1 MDNQFGYNIEYEKLK
16 KNKLE
21 WDKIKS
27 NQESRLKLESNIL
40 MNLEESLLRQSF
52 NNNEGNIS
60 KNISEL
66 ESLKNIYQKKLRDI
80 NSQINLIEIEQQQID
95 KNKNESIN
103 LLNKELEDCIEIQ
116 KEQNIKI
123 QEISQKYKI
132 LEEEEQKILKKN
144 IVYEKNISNL

>member
-40 MNLEESLLRQSF
+40 MNLEESLLKQSF

-60 KNISEL
+60 KNNSEL

-103 LLNKELEDCIEIQ
+103 LLNKELEDCIEI
-116 KEQNIKI
+116 
-123 QEISQKYKI
+123 
-132 LEEEEQKILKKN
+132 
-144 IVYEKNISNL
+144 